1 MPAEEEIPVELI
13 PNWRAWYKRWS
24 TWLLASAGVI
34 SGLMTFMPSVQEY
47 IDPETYKMIMLG
59 LSVATFF
66 ALQVKQKSVSGPSE

>member
-1 MPAEEEIPVELI
+1 MTEETPMELI

-24 TWLLASAGVI
+24 TWLLASAGVL

-47 IDPETYKMIMLG
+47 IEPETYKMIMLG

-66 ALQVKQKSVSGPSE
+66 ALHVKQDSVSGPSV